1 MFDKFQTVSL
11 SSSTSSLS
19 NSLLGSIEFQFILN
33 KFCNVLLEQF
43 DVFCFVV
50 FFINY
55 TLSVFAGHNNN
66 KFLTPQKFA
75 LDIEKIVVDEQL
87 NYIDAIIHYCEINN
101 IEVESVTKLISKP
114 LKERLKWDAIRLN
127 FMKKTSRAKLPL

>member
-1 MFDKFQTVSL
+1 M
-11 SSSTSSLS
+11 
-19 NSLLGSIEFQFILN
+19 
-33 KFCNVLLEQF
+33 
-43 DVFCFVV
+43 
-50 FFINY
+50 
-55 TLSVFAGHNNN
+55 
-66 KFLTPQKFA
+66 
-75 LDIEKIVVDEQL
+75 VDEDL